1 MERAFRSDEIKGA
14 KMIKIEDLNE
24 ARAAIT
30 PYIHRT
36 PLWHSRYLSS
46 LLGRETWVKAELF
59 QRTGSYK
66 PRGMLWAMMQLP
78 PEAAA
83 RGTITFSAGNA
94 AQGLAYAGGVLGIA
108 STVVMA
114 ASANPTKVAATKGY
128 GAQVILHGTP
138 QEAAQFC
145 LDHAEREGLT
155 YISSYDNDDLM
166 TGHASLGL
174 EIFEDLPD
182 VADIVMGIGG
192 GGMSG
197 GMAKAAIAQ
206 NHAVRLWGVE
216 PEGAAAMSQS
226 LTSGKAI
233 RLPVV
238 STIADGLA
246 APSAG
251 ELCFDLIKERFET
264 VHLVNDEQI
273 IEAMKILMSRLKI
286 MPEPAACAGLAAALA
301 QPDITKG
308 DGPLVL
314 VISGGN
320 LDLNALKNWL

>member
-1 MERAFRSDEIKGA
+1 MMTIDR
-14 KMIKIEDLNE
+14 LN
-24 ARAAIT
+24 AVRTALT
-30 PYIHRT
+30 PHIHRT
-36 PLWHSRYLSS
+36 PLWHSRHLSE
-46 LLGRETWVKAELF
+46 LLGRETWIKAELF

-66 PRGMLWAMMQLP
+66 PRGMLWAMMQLS

-94 AQGLAYAGGVLGIA
+94 AQGLAYAGSVLGIA
-108 STVVMA
+108 STVVMS

-128 GAQVILHGTP
+128 GAKVILHGTP

-145 LDHAEREGLT
+145 LDLAEREGLT
-155 YISSYDNDDLM
+155 YISSYDDDNLM
-166 TGHASLGL
+166 TGHASLGM
-174 EIFEDLPD
+174 EIFEDLPS
-182 VADIVMGIGG
+182 VADIIMGIGG
-192 GGMSG
+192 GGMAG

-206 NHAVRLWGVE
+206 NHKVRLWGAE

-226 LTSGKAI
+226 LKTGKAV

-251 ELCFDLIKERFET
+251 ELCYKFVKERFAG
-264 VHLVNDEQI
+264 VHVVNDQQI
-273 IEAMKILMSRLKI
+273 IDAMKILMSRLKI
-286 MPEPAACAGLAAALA
+286 MPEPAACAGLAAVLSK
-301 QPDITKG
+301 TGNLGKN
-308 DGPLVL
+308 GPLVL

-320 LDLNALKNWL
+320 LDLISLKNWL

>member
-1 MERAFRSDEIKGA
+1 MLTIDR
-14 KMIKIEDLNE
+14 LN
-24 ARAAIT
+24 AVRTALA
-30 PYIHRT
+30 PHIHRT
-36 PLWHSRYLSS
+36 PLWHSRHLSE
-46 LLGRETWVKAELF
+46 LLGRETWIKAELF

-66 PRGMLWAMMQLP
+66 PRGMLWAMMQLS

-94 AQGLAYAGGVLGIA
+94 AQGLAYAGNVLGIA
-108 STVVMA
+108 STVVMS

-128 GAQVILHGTP
+128 GAKVIQHGTP

-145 LDHAEREGLT
+145 LDLAESEGLT
-155 YISSYDNDDLM
+155 YISSYDDDDLM
-166 TGHASLGL
+166 TGHASLGM
-174 EIFEDLPD
+174 EIFEDLPG
-182 VADIVMGIGG
+182 VTDIVMGIGG
-192 GGMSG
+192 GGMAG

-206 NHAVRLWGVE
+206 NHKTRLWGVE

-226 LTSGKAI
+226 LKQGKAV
-233 RLPVV
+233 RLPKV

-251 ELCFDLIKERFET
+251 ELCYQLVKDRFEG
-264 VHLVNDEQI
+264 VHVVNDQQI
-273 IEAMKILMSRLKI
+273 TEAMKILMSRLKI

-301 QPDITKG
+301 QPDSVG
-308 DGPLVL
+308 RNGPLVL

-320 LDLNALKNWL
+320 LDLASLKNWL

>member
-1 MERAFRSDEIKGA
+1 MTS
-14 KMIKIEDLNE
+14 MTLLNE
-24 ARAAIT
+24 VRTAIA
-30 PYIHRT
+30 PHIHRT
-36 PLWHSRYLSS
+36 PLWHSRHLSD
-46 LLGRETWVKAELF
+46 LLGRETWIKAELF

-66 PRGMLWAMMQLP
+66 PRGMLWAMMRLS

-108 STVVMA
+108 TTVVMS

-128 GAQVILHGTP
+128 GAKVIQHGTP

-145 LDHAEREGLT
+145 LDLAASEGLT
-155 YISSYDNDDLM
+155 YISSYDDDDLM
-166 TGHASLGL
+166 TGHASLGI
-174 EIFEDLPD
+174 EIFEDLPN
-182 VADIVMGIGG
+182 VADIVLGIGG
-192 GGMSG
+192 GGMAG
-197 GMAKAAIAQ
+197 GMAKAAIAE
-206 NHAVRLWGVE
+206 NHKVRLWGVE

-226 LTSGKAI
+226 LASGKAV

-251 ELCFDLIKERFET
+251 EKCYALVKERFEA
-264 VHLVNDEQI
+264 VHQVNDAQI
-273 IEAMKILMSRLKI
+273 IEAMKILMARLKI

-301 QPDITKG
+301 NTGKMG
-308 DGPLVL
+308 NSGPLVL

-320 LDLNALKNWL
+320 LDLASLKNWL